1 MPPRRRSRRG
11 GGSRRR
17 NDRAGLTQFLFNL
30 GQSTGDPTLRNRSVF
45 AIQQAARA
53 AGFKAGN
60 DFFRGVIKGFRGGD
74 LTANQAKAVFGIDV
88 PQGSFRFTAS
98 TDGLTGTVRVD
109 YEVEIDYE
117 VRFTSKG
124 NTLAERERVTRRES
138 TVERFTVGRDNLQ
151 DVLQQDVEAKQQD
164 IVDNDLKDAQEQSFI
179 AETET
184 VIRNVRVTLG
194 SVSFG

>member
-1 MPPRRRSRRG
+1 M
-11 GGSRRR
+11 
-17 NDRAGLTQFLFNL
+17 
-30 GQSTGDPTLRNRSVF
+30 
-45 AIQQAARA
+45 
-53 AGFKAGN
+53 
-60 DFFRGVIKGFRGGD
+60 
-74 LTANQAKAVFGIDV
+74 
-88 PQGSFRFTAS
+88 
-98 TDGLTGTVRVD
+98 D

-117 VRFTSKG
+117 IRFTSKG
-124 NTLAERERVTRRES
+124 NTLAERERVIRRES

-151 DVLQQDVEAKQQD
+151 EVLQQDVEAKQQD